1 LITEHIVFRTLT
13 ILLSDTFITAHL
25 NQLRERFD
33 RAAGLVTSTSTTTV
47 ASPPST
53 INRNTAKIGGSQ
65 ALRDHIL
72 ALRAL
77 EKQPESM
84 LLDHLTDPA
93 SFTMAAPNNF
103 FVSSPAVALPPSQ
116 QGQFFPPGN
125 FTASEG
131 VGQPLFTPNGTT
143 LDPSSGSVA
152 GRKRS
157 RGDIHERE
165 DVEEAMMDDGGVPS
179 PERQEQDTGMAV
191 DGQPE
196 YNHVKRPSISSR
208 KSQRREMGKGGSDDL
223 AQLVLPPQI
232 REATTEPLIDEATR
246 VLGISWTRMDAT
258 DVTRI
263 NQAAYSKWIQN
274 HYASL
279 KDVEVWFENSAIPG
293 YLVKASNA
301 YNGQF
306 EYYIFSNDL
315 TEARLV
321 TSDPSQLVPRL
332 KMLPALHLA
341 APGGHI
347 RAEMDPITVSQAQAE
362 EQIIHEASRFS
373 KEMLQLRGQIHP
385 DVSSAE
391 PGALA
396 EPVGMCAAHSMEM
409 D

>member
-1 LITEHIVFRTLT
+1 
-13 ILLSDTFITAHL
+13 
-25 NQLRERFD
+25 
-33 RAAGLVTSTSTTTV
+33 
-47 ASPPST
+47 
-53 INRNTAKIGGSQ
+53 
-65 ALRDHIL
+65 
-72 ALRAL
+72 
-77 EKQPESM
+77 
-84 LLDHLTDPA
+84 
-93 SFTMAAPNNF
+93 MAAPNNF

-116 QGQFFPPGN
+116 QGQLFPPGN

-131 VGQPLFTPNGTT
+131 VGKPLFTPNGTT

-196 YNHVKRPSISSR
+196 FNHVKRPSISSR

-385 DVSSAE
+385 DASSAE